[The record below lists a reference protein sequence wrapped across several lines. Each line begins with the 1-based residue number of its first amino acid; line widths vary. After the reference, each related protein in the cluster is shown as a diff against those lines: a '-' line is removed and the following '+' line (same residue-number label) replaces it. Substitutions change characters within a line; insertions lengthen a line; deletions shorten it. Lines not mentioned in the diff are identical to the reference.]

1 MEVTRARR
9 AVTQEAAL
17 AGVVILMVVMMVIP
31 LPAGLLSALIAL
43 NLAVSL
49 VVLLL
54 TMYTVQPLDFA
65 AFPSLLLLT
74 TLFRLALNVSTAR
87 LILLDGYA
95 GEVVQA
101 FGQFVVGGN
110 PVVGFIVFLI
120 LVIIQFV
127 VITRGAERVAEVAAR
142 FTLDAMPGKQMAIDA
157 DLNAGLI
164 DEREA
169 RRRRAEI
176 EREADFYGAMDGAS
190 KFVKGDAIAALL
202 IIAINILGGFAVGMI
217 QKGLDFGTA
226 LRQYTLLA
234 VGDGLAAQI
243 PALLISTATGIIVT
257 RAASQE
263 NLASSLLKEMSQFR
277 ALTVAGA
284 ALALL
289 GLVPG
294 LPKAPFLTLAGLLL
308 WLGQR
313 SRPRTEPEAQPK
325 SPSATAAGQTP
336 EQALELIEL
345 DPLEIELGYG
355 LLRLAEGAGGGE
367 IMSRIGWIRRQLALE
382 LGLVLPLVRVRDNV
396 QLPPNAYAIKLRGSE
411 IARGELLLD
420 HCLAL
425 DPGGVHEAIPGI
437 PTHEPA
443 FGLPA
448 WWIPSAERARAE
460 LAGYTVV
467 DPATVLATHFS
478 ELCKRHAHEILSR
491 QETKALLDAVRQ
503 RQPSLVEELVPA
515 VLSTAQVQRVLQN
528 LLREGVPIRN
538 LVSILE
544 ALSEHGQSLKD
555 PDALTER
562 VRVALAREI
571 TRQVVVDGRL
581 LALTLDPQL
590 EAALAEGQGFDAKA
604 MQILRQSL
612 AEGVARAAARGA
624 SPVVLTA
631 PGVRAAFRRLTE
643 RAFPGLRVISAAEIV
658 GDVQLESLGV
668 ISHCDAG
675 GAGP

>member
-1 MEVTRARR
+1 VELTRVRR
-9 AVTQEAAL
+9 GVTQEAAL
-17 AGVVILMVVMMVIP
+17 AGAVILMVVMMVIP

-54 TMYTVQPLDFA
+54 TMYTLQPLDFA

-110 PVVGFIVFLI
+110 PLVGFIVFLI

-142 FTLDAMPGKQMAIDA
+142 FTLDAMPGKQMSIDA

-164 DEREA
+164 DDKEA

-202 IIAINILGGFAVGMI
+202 IIAINILGGFAVGML
-217 QKGLDFGTA
+217 QKGLDFATA
-226 LRQYTLLA
+226 LRQYTLLT

-263 NLASSLLKEMSQFR
+263 NLASSLFKEMAQGR
-277 ALTVAGA
+277 VLTVAGA
-284 ALALL
+284 ALGLL

-294 LPKAPFLTLAGLLL
+294 LPKLPFLALAGVLL
-308 WLGQR
+308 WVGRL
-313 SRPRTEPEAQPK
+313 SAARPAPAEAPPKGAPQPAQPGG
-325 SPSATAAGQTP
+325 PTP
-336 EQALELIEL
+336 EQALGLIEL

-355 LLRLAEGAGGGE
+355 LLRLAEGPGGGE
-367 IMSRIGWIRRQLALE
+367 IMTRIGLIRRQLALE

-396 QLPPNAYAIKLRGSE
+396 QLPPNTYAIKLRGIE
-411 IARGELLLD
+411 IARGELLLE
-420 HCLAL
+420 HCLAM
-425 DPGGVHEAIPGI
+425 DPGGAAEPISGI

-448 WWIPSAERARAE
+448 TWIPAGERARAE

-503 RQPSLVEELVPA
+503 RQPSLVDELVPA
-515 VLSTAQVQRVLQN
+515 VVTTAQVQRVLQN

-538 LVSILE
+538 LVTILE
-544 ALSEHGQSLKD
+544 ALAEHGPSVKD

-562 VRVALAREI
+562 VRAALGREI
-571 TRQVVVDGRL
+571 SRQVASEGR
-581 LALTLDPQL
+581 AAVLTLDPQL
-590 EAALAEGQGFDAKA
+590 EAALAEGQTLDAKA
-604 MQILRQSL
+604 LQALRQSL
-612 AEGVARAAARGA
+612 AEGVARIAALGRTPAVLTSPAARPA
-624 SPVVLTA
+624 L
-631 PGVRAAFRRLTE
+631 RRLTE
-643 RAFPGLRVISAAEIV
+643 RSFPTLRVISTAELV
-658 GDVQLESLGV
+658 GDVQVENVGTV
-668 ISHCDAG
+668 TA
-675 GAGP
+675 A